1 MNLGDK
7 VTPFVLTNKYTEIL
21 FVVVEEN
28 ELFDF
33 RGLRLD
39 WYRLQAYTS
48 VAKAGLMIRDHRDL
62 ARHMNTIIFH
72 TKMVDYLDEIL
83 VESSDLSI
91 YWLVNVKCISTK
103 LGWKYIE
110 IILY

>member
-1 MNLGDK
+1 M
-7 VTPFVLTNKYTEIL
+7 PFIP
-21 FVVVEEN
+21 VEEN

-39 WYRLQAYTS
+39 WYRLEAYTS
-48 VAKAGLMIRDHRDL
+48 VAKAGLVLRDHRDL

-83 VESSDLSI
+83 VETSDLSI
-91 YWLVNVKCISTK
+91 YWLV
-103 LGWKYIE
+103 
-110 IILY
+110 IITLVLYEQPYRRNL

>member
-1 MNLGDK
+1 MRSC
-7 VTPFVLTNKYTEIL
+7 
-21 FVVVEEN
+21 VVAVEEN

-39 WYRLQAYTS
+39 WYRFQAYTS
-48 VAKAGLMIRDHRDL
+48 VSKGGLMVRDHRDL

-83 VESSDLSI
+83 VEASDISI
-91 YWLVNVKCISTK
+91 YWSVEGGFLESMSCENF
-103 LGWKYIE
+103 
-110 IILY
+110 